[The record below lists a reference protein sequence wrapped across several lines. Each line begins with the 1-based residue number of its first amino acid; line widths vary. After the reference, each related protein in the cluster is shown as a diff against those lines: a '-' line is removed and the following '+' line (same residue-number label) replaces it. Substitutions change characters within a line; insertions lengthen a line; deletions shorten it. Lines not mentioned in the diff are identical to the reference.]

1 MCAIVNDG
9 LQCWGFDVAGELG
22 NNSTTEAH
30 TPVAVTGLTTG
41 VQP

>member
-1 MCAIVNDG
+1 VRDRERWAAA
-9 LQCWGFDVAGELG
+9 WGFDVAGELG